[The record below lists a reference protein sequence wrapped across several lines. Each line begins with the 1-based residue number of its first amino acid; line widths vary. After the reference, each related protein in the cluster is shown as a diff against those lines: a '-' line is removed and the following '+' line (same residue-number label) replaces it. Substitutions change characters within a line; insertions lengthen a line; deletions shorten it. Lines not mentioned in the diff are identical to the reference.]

1 MSSNDLTDSM
11 LHNVYIHSLMF
22 VLNDAILRT
31 MIKNSPALTD
41 YQHLLTQLS
50 ERTLN
55 SLFDDQIIGYS
66 LIKCWNCSV
75 RFLKLR

>member
-1 MSSNDLTDSM
+1 M
-11 LHNVYIHSLMF
+11 LCDVYIRSLMF
-22 VLNDAILRT
+22 VLNNAILRT
-31 MIKNSPALTD
+31 MIKKKKSPALTD
-41 YQHLLTQLS
+41 YQHLLIQLS

>member
-1 MSSNDLTDSM
+1 M
-11 LHNVYIHSLMF
+11 LCDVHIRSLMF
-22 VLNDAILRT
+22 VLNNAVLRT
-31 MIKNSPALTD
+31 MIKKKKSALTG
-41 YQHLLTQLS
+41 YEHLLIQLS